1 MRGITKISFIIV
13 LFCLML
19 SCTLLTGCETI
30 NTLKEKLEEMS
41 QNNGSSVDDDNLSDG
56 DQNDDTDGDDIHI
69 NGSCTHSLKKLDWV
83 VPTCIAEGKR
93 GAFQCKLCGKIFE
106 YSAEKDGLV
115 EVKEQSSIPK
125 KDHTV
130 SNKYGIRLKSG
141 VSKATSFSDY
151 EIVTVCNTC
160 GTGFAVEESDLR
172 PFTPSTKVLYDDVT
186 PVSFTRDTVD
196 GLVSTT
202 YIFPSSTKVG
212 IHNWVYHNNDSGKL
226 DANTKVPFSANTDRY
241 ILMMVKNNSGEK
253 VTFKYGAEYYS
264 TYCWSEPVTVEGG
277 EYQAFV
283 LKLNFSGSDYACY
296 HTIQLLDSISNDVS
310 LTFSGFY
317 VN

>member
-1 MRGITKISFIIV
+1 M
-13 LFCLML
+13 
-19 SCTLLTGCETI
+19 
-30 NTLKEKLEEMS
+30 
-41 QNNGSSVDDDNLSDG
+41 
-56 DQNDDTDGDDIHI
+56 
-69 NGSCTHSLKKLDWV
+69 
-83 VPTCIAEGKR
+83 
-93 GAFQCKLCGKIFE
+93 
-106 YSAEKDGLV
+106 
-115 EVKEQSSIPK
+115 
-125 KDHTV
+125 
-130 SNKYGIRLKSG
+130 
-141 VSKATSFSDY
+141 
-151 EIVTVCNTC
+151 
-160 GTGFAVEESDLR
+160 
-172 PFTPSTKVLYDDVT
+172 
-186 PVSFTRDTVD
+186 
-196 GLVSTT
+196 VSTT